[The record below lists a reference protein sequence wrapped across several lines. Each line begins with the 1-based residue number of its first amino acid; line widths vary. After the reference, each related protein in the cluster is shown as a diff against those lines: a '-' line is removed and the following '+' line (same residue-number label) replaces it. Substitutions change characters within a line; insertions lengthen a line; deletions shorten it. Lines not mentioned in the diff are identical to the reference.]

1 MRFSNRVVIKS
12 MSNYLAIAT
21 VTATLQRIL
30 QAAIQADIAGAR
42 VTTVRPDATGGGTP
56 EVGVNVFLYQANPN
70 PAWRNADLRN
80 RRPKGELAKQAQAGL
95 DLHYLL
101 SFYGNEVELEPQR
114 LLGSTVRTLVDQPI
128 LTPEM
133 IEETLS
139 YSTFSFLQGST
150 LAQQVERVTLVPANL
165 STDDL
170 SKIWSVFFQSPY
182 VLSFAYH
189 GSTVL
194 IEGEKPGR
202 SSLPLRSRQ
211 FFVMPNQPL
220 IKSIE
225 IEGEPNQPAILSSV
239 VKIKGQQLQRSTV
252 QVRIGNAKAIPQRV
266 VDTELT
272 VDLSAQPPTVVELLR
287 AGGQTLQV
295 LQSSST
301 VENLGS
307 NSVPFVLCPTI
318 LSIQAAPIADEG
330 DELYSGTITVELDL
344 LVNSEQRV
352 FILLNQ
358 RSTHQAYVFNSE
370 QRRSET
376 RSLTFPIRDVQR
388 GEYLV
393 RVQIDGAESLL
404 SVDTDPESPTAEQYI
419 YPMIGIA

>member
-1 MRFSNRVVIKS
+1 

-21 VTATLQRIL
+21 VTATLQRVL
-30 QAAIQADIAGAR
+30 QAAIQMDIAGAR

-95 DLHYLL
+95 DLYYLM

-114 LLGSTVRTLVDQPI
+114 LLGSTVRTLIDQPI

-133 IEETLS
+133 IQETLS
-139 YSTFSFLQGST
+139 YSTFSFLQEST
-150 LAQQVERVTLVPANL
+150 LAEQVERVSLVPANL

-182 VLSFAYH
+182 VLSFAYQ

-211 FFVMPNQPL
+211 FFIMPNQPL
-220 IKSIE
+220 IKLIE
-225 IEGEPNQPAILSSV
+225 IEGEPNQPAVLTSV
-239 VKIKGQQLQRSTV
+239 IKIKGQQLQRSVV
-252 QVRIGNAKAIPQRV
+252 QIRIGNARATPQRV
-266 VDTELT
+266 SENELML
-272 VDLSAQPPTVVELLR
+272 DLSAQTPIVLDSLR
-287 AGGQTLQV
+287 AGGQTLQI
-295 LQSSST
+295 LHPSGT
-301 VENLGS
+301 AENSALGS
-307 NSVPFVLCPTI
+307 NIVPFVLCPTV
-318 LSIQAAPIADEG
+318 LSSQAISMTHEG
-330 DELYSGTITVELDL
+330 DNLYSGAIAVELDL
-344 LVNSEQRV
+344 LVSPDQRV
-352 FILLNQ
+352 FVLLNQ
-358 RSTHQAYVFNSE
+358 RSTHQAYVFSSE
-370 QRRSET
+370 RRSSET
-376 RSLTFPIRDVQR
+376 RSLTFPVREVQR

-393 RVQIDGAESLL
+393 RVQVDGAESLL
-404 SVDTDPESPTAEQYI
+404 RIDIDPESQTFEQYI
-419 YPMIGIA
+419 LPMIEIA